1 MRAMR
6 RIQTFSLN
14 YFRAREVFPQPQW
27 IVYTFDVSGRKR
39 RKDTKRTTLH
49 RNARSGEDLPLDEKI
64 LERLVVS
71 PLSQHRRHIFSRI
84 LANRVINKV
93 NSAPLV
99 YKRQSSRPK
108 PRSNAPSDVSRLGDL

>member
-1 MRAMR
+1 MDCIYVRCLGEEEEERYEENNVTSKCQIR
-6 RIQTFSLN
+6 R
-14 YFRAREVFPQPQW
+14 
-27 IVYTFDVSGRKR
+27 
-39 RKDTKRTTLH
+39 
-49 RNARSGEDLPLDEKI
+49 DLPLDEKI

-71 PLSQHRRHIFSRI
+71 PPSQHRRHIFSRI